1 MELNFKENKYQEIA
15 LNIKFN
21 EENIIEPSDAFFLL
35 INNYDYESLNN
46 LCTLISKYYQITDE
60 ESYKLTQ
67 NLNLDKEKKQT
78 IFNLANECI
87 INKKPLGTKLV
98 CNNKFNATS
107 WISHCMNVGI
117 VSSNLAN
124 LLGINKNVA
133 LTLGLLH
140 DYGRRKDQS
149 FNHVIEGFQSLVDLN
164 LNNEAI
170 VCLTHSF
177 LNGGRCCNNEP
188 AINGFYVDEEGN
200 PNFYEDTKKDDLTI
214 FLERYNYTDYDLILN
229 IADLMATSDAIVSP
243 YERIEDIATRRKID
257 PTNRRYFLAEL
268 TNILIDL
275 LKRINC
281 FEEDFPHIKANK
293 DTSQEEI
300 ELSFKVISLYFYETY
315 LELTTKNNQL
325 DESETIKEKEPT
337 TNLIKKLIHNKTNN
351 NNR

>member
-1 MELNFKENKYQEIA
+1 
-15 LNIKFN
+15 
-21 EENIIEPSDAFFLL
+21 
-35 INNYDYESLNN
+35 
-46 LCTLISKYYQITDE
+46 
-60 ESYKLTQ
+60 
-67 NLNLDKEKKQT
+67 
-78 IFNLANECI
+78 
-87 INKKPLGTKLV
+87 
-98 CNNKFNATS
+98 
-107 WISHCMNVGI
+107 MNVGI

-124 LLGINKNVA
+124 LLEINKNVA

-281 FEEDFPHIKANK
+281 FEEDFPHIKATK
-293 DTSQEEI
+293 DISLDEIEMSFKVVSVCFYNAYIELSRKNEKTTSQETLQARENDHNI
-300 ELSFKVISLYFYETY
+300 VK
-315 LELTTKNNQL
+315 K
-325 DESETIKEKEPT
+325 IKQ
-337 TNLIKKLIHNKTNN
+337 LIK
-351 NNR
+351 

>member
-1 MELNFKENKYQEIA
+1 MELNFKENKYLELA
-15 LNIKFN
+15 LNIEFN
-21 EENIIEPSDAFFLL
+21 EENIIEPYNAFFLL

-46 LCTLISKYYQITDE
+46 LCTFISKHYEITDE

-67 NLNLDKEKKQT
+67 NLDLDKEKKQT
-78 IFNLANECI
+78 IFNIANTCI
-87 INKKPLGTKLV
+87 NNKIPLGTKLV
-98 CNNKFNATS
+98 CNNKFIATS
-107 WISHCMNVGI
+107 WISHCMNVGT
-117 VSSNLAN
+117 VSSNLAS
-124 LLGINKNVA
+124 LLGIKQNVA
-133 LTLGLLH
+133 LTLGLLQ
-140 DYGRRKDQS
+140 DYGRKINQS

-214 FLERYNYTDYDLILN
+214 FLENYKYTDYDLILN
-229 IADLMATSDAIVSP
+229 IADLMATSDEIVSP
-243 YERIEDIATRRKID
+243 YERIEDIKTRRTID
-257 PTNRRYFLAEL
+257 PTNRAYFLAEL
-268 TNILIDL
+268 TNTLIDL

-281 FEEDFPHIKANK
+281 FQEDFPHIKANK
-293 DTSQEEI
+293 DTSIEEI

-325 DESETIKEKEPT
+325 EDTETIKEKEPT
-337 TNLIKKLIHNKTNN
+337 KNLIKKLIHNKSNN
-351 NNR
+351 N